1 MLNSVGWEQ
10 AVIGTA
16 LHDPQSMEL
25 AEDLLPADFTDE
37 RQDIWAEMLALHQ
50 LRALDQRALIETL
63 RQRDMLGTTVS
74 EEYLTQLLEHRGDA
88 MEEYSRRVL
97 GASNKRQLIQI
108 SGMIIADAQD
118 NNIEDEEAFD
128 NAEQR
133 LLRLRRNRTQDMGVP
148 LGAIIGTFQTRQEK
162 FLSGEWEPPWV
173 PEVDVLK
180 WVIQFIDEDDFFVL
194 GGRPGEG
201 KSSLMR
207 YMFIQSALS
216 GTPTLIINLENG
228 ELEYAK
234 FALSLVAQV
243 DSMKLKDP
251 RLLNEDEK
259 RRLVEASRT
268 LANAPLYVKT
278 IGSPTAAETDRIIRH
293 HLNHYNVERV
303 GVDYIQ
309 LIENPGARNEVANVT
324 TTSKSL
330 RAAALNYKVP
340 IMANSQLSREIE
352 HRGENA
358 NPKLS
363 DLRESGSLEQD
374 ATIVCIPR
382 FTWGTPTEG
391 QLRMFADNIKEDG
404 ELFESPKAVPLT
416 LHVLK
421 NRNGSIGTSRPVL
434 WRKHMNDFNNIEE
447 V

>member
-1 MLNSVGWEQ
+1 
-10 AVIGTA
+10 
-16 LHDPQSMEL
+16 MEL
-25 AEDLLPADFTDE
+25 AEDLIPADFTE
-37 RQDIWAEMLALHQ
+37 QRQDIWAEMLALHQ
-50 LRALDQRALIETL
+50 LRALDQRALIESL
-63 RQRDMLGTTVS
+63 RQRGILDTIVQ
-74 EEYLTQLLEHRGDA
+74 EEYLTELLTHRGDA

-97 GASNKRQLIQI
+97 SASNKRQLVQI

-118 NNIEDEEAFD
+118 NNIEDDEAFD
-128 NAEQR
+128 NAERR

-148 LGAIIGTFQTRQEK
+148 LGAIIGSFQTRQEK
-162 FLSGEWEPPWV
+162 FLSGEWTPPWI

-207 YMFIQSALS
+207 YMFIQSALN

-234 FALSLVAQV
+234 FALSMVAQV

-251 RLLNEDEK
+251 SLLSGEEK
-259 RRLVEASRT
+259 ERLVQASRD

-278 IGSPTAAETDRIIRH
+278 IGSPSAIETDRIIRH
-293 HLNHYNVERV
+293 HINHYNVERV

-309 LIENPGARNEVANVT
+309 LMENPGSRNEVSNVT
-324 TTSKSL
+324 TSSKSL

-340 IMANSQLSREIE
+340 VMANSQLSREIE

-358 NPKLS
+358 HPKLA

-382 FTWGTPTEG
+382 FTWGTPTDA
-391 QLRMFADNIKEDG
+391 QLRMFTDNINDDG

>member
-1 MLNSVGWEQ
+1 MHNSVGWEQ

-25 AEDLLPADFTDE
+25 AEELLPADFTDE

-50 LRALDQRALIETL
+50 LSALDQRALIESL
-63 RQRDMLGTTVS
+63 RQRDLFRGALS
-74 EEYLTQLLEHRGDA
+74 EEYLTEILQHRGDA
-88 MEEYSRRVL
+88 MAEYSRRVL
-97 GASNKRQLIQI
+97 SASNKRQLIQI

-118 NNIEDEEAFD
+118 NNIDDEEAFD

-133 LLRLRRNRTQDMGVP
+133 LLKLRRNRTLDMGIP
-148 LGAIIGTFQTRQEK
+148 LGAVIGSFEARQEK
-162 FLSGEWEPPWV
+162 FLSGEWTPPWI
-173 PEVDVLK
+173 PEIDVLK
-180 WVIQFIDEDDFFVL
+180 NIIQFIDDDDFFVL

-201 KSSLMR
+201 KSSIMR
-207 YMFIQSALS
+207 YMFIMGAMA
-216 GTPTLIINLENG
+216 GKPTLIINLENG

-234 FALSLVAQV
+234 FALALRAQV

-251 RLLNEDEK
+251 HLLNDEEK
-259 RRLVEASRT
+259 ERLRVASRE
-268 LANAPLYVKT
+268 LANVPLYIKT
-278 IGSPTAAETDRIIRH
+278 VGSPSAAEADRIIRH
-293 HLNHYNVERV
+293 HVTHF
-303 GVDYIQ
+303 GVQRIGLDYVQ
-309 LIENPGARNEVANVT
+309 LISNPGKTRMVEDVT
-324 TTSKSL
+324 KSSQTL

-340 IMANSQLSREIE
+340 VMANSQLSRDIE
-352 HRGENA
+352 HRGEEA
-358 NPKLS
+358 LPRLA

-382 FTWGTPTEG
+382 FTWPTPTG
-391 QLRMFADNIKEDG
+391 DQLRVFPDNVRDNG
-404 ELFESPKAVPLT
+404 SLFETPKAVPLT

-434 WRKHMNDFNNIEE
+434 WRKHMNDFNNIVE